1 MSGSGD
7 MKSIAAVQM
16 ASGPQLQA
24 NLMEAGRLVGEAAE
38 AGAGMVVLPEMF
50 AIMGKSDAARVQ
62 LTEDEG
68 NGPIQDCLA
77 RLARQHKVWIVAG
90 TIPLRSAQEGRPYA
104 ACLLYDDHGQVIARY
119 DKIHLFDVT
128 VGDEAEVYTESHTNY
143 PGERVVVV
151 DTPFGRLGL
160 SVCYDLRFPELYREL
175 SRQGAE
181 ILVIPSAFTEITGQA
196 HWEAL
201 LRARAIENLCY
212 VVAAAQGGYHVSG
225 RTTYGHSMVVDY
237 WGRVRGQL
245 NKGSGIVLLEPDLPA
260 QRVMRQRFPVLG
272 HRRLVSGN
280 IASEPCCG

>member
-119 DKIHLFDVT
+119 DKIHLCDVT

-160 SVCYDLRFPELYREL
+160 TVCYDLRFPELYREL

-245 NKGSGIVLLEPDLPA
+245 NKGSGIVLLDPDLPA
-260 QRVMRQRFPVLG
+260 QRVMRQRFPVLS